1 MSRRHANCV
10 IEPALVAASQPPVA
24 VSAARHLWPRTA
36 QAYVAIDMTT
46 PTVTE
51 MFIALEPVTR
61 DDFADS
67 LPSARELE
75 RPTQRDLV
83 IARALPEARR

>member
-1 MSRRHANCV
+1 
-10 IEPALVAASQPPVA
+10 
-24 VSAARHLWPRTA
+24 
-36 QAYVAIDMTT
+36 MTT

-51 MFIALEPVTR
+51 IFIALEPVTR

-83 IARALPEARR
+83 LLSLVRRPKLAAERRRS

>member
-1 MSRRHANCV
+1 
-10 IEPALVAASQPPVA
+10 
-24 VSAARHLWPRTA
+24 
-36 QAYVAIDMTT
+36 MTT

-61 DDFADS
+61 DDLADS

-75 RPTQRDLV
+75 PQTRREVIVTAPLMLRPTP
-83 IARALPEARR
+83 AP

>member
-1 MSRRHANCV
+1 
-10 IEPALVAASQPPVA
+10 
-24 VSAARHLWPRTA
+24 
-36 QAYVAIDMTT
+36 MTT

-51 MFIALEPVTR
+51 RFIALEPVTR

-83 IARALPEARR
+83 IRSLLSCPMLAAERRRS

>member
-1 MSRRHANCV
+1 M
-10 IEPALVAASQPPVA
+10 
-24 VSAARHLWPRTA
+24 
-36 QAYVAIDMTT
+36 IDMTT

-51 MFIALEPVTR
+51 TFIALEPVTR

-75 RPTQRDLV
+75 PPTQRDLV
-83 IARALPEARR
+83 ILSLVRCPRRAAERRRA

>member
-1 MSRRHANCV
+1 MA
-10 IEPALVAASQPPVA
+10 
-24 VSAARHLWPRTA
+24 
-36 QAYVAIDMTT
+36 T

-51 MFIALEPVTR
+51 TFIALEPVTR

-75 RPTQRDLV
+75 PPTKRDLV
-83 IARALPEARR
+83 ILSLGPARGSPPSGAAVTGAVAAIALASRSAIADGRPPSTRARRPRLS

>member
-1 MSRRHANCV
+1 
-10 IEPALVAASQPPVA
+10 
-24 VSAARHLWPRTA
+24 
-36 QAYVAIDMTT
+36 MTT

-51 MFIALEPVTR
+51 TFIALEPVTR

-75 RPTQRDLV
+75 PPTQRDLLLALSRRC
-83 IARALPEARR
+83 ARVRRRPTPAP

>member
-1 MSRRHANCV
+1 MR
-10 IEPALVAASQPPVA
+10 
-24 VSAARHLWPRTA
+24 
-36 QAYVAIDMTT
+36 T

-51 MFIALEPVTR
+51 TSIALEPVGR

-83 IARALPEARR
+83 ILSLLRCPMLAAERRRS

>member
-1 MSRRHANCV
+1 
-10 IEPALVAASQPPVA
+10 
-24 VSAARHLWPRTA
+24 
-36 QAYVAIDMTT
+36 MTT

-51 MFIALEPVTR
+51 TFIALEPVTR

-75 RPTQRDLV
+75 PPTQRDRLSPLTAPAG
-83 IARALPEARR
+83 ARQ

>member
-1 MSRRHANCV
+1 
-10 IEPALVAASQPPVA
+10 
-24 VSAARHLWPRTA
+24 
-36 QAYVAIDMTT
+36 MTT

-51 MFIALEPVTR
+51 TSIALEPVTR

-83 IARALPEARR
+83 ILASRSTLARLTEPNKLPGFFS

>member
-1 MSRRHANCV
+1 
-10 IEPALVAASQPPVA
+10 
-24 VSAARHLWPRTA
+24 
-36 QAYVAIDMTT
+36 MTT

-51 MFIALEPVTR
+51 TFIALEPVTR

-75 RPTQRDLV
+75 PPTRRALVDL
-83 IARALPEARR
+83 ARALPEVAAERRRS